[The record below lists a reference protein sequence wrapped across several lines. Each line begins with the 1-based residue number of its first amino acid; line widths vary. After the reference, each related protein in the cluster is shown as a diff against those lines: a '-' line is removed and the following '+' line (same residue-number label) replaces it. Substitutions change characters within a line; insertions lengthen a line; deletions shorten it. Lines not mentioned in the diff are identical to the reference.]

1 MDVRT
6 SQLLKV
12 VDAVAAD
19 LLLILLERDLSEKE
33 LVRAA
38 DGLLQPTVHKKLGRL
53 AEAGVIKQG
62 AYAPGRGSPWRVI
75 APREVAGFLTALFGL
90 ADALDEADAS
100 ERAQARGRIAKTQ
113 AAAKPSL
120 RIVAPDT

>member
-12 VDAVAAD
+12 VDAAAAE

-33 LVRAA
+33 LVGVA
-38 DGLLQPTVHKKLGRL
+38 DGLPQPTVHKKLGRL

-62 AYAPGRGSPWRVI
+62 AYAPGRGSPWSVV
-75 APREVAGFLTALFGL
+75 APKEVASFLAALFGL
-90 ADALDEADAS
+90 ADALDQADAS
-100 ERAQARGRIAKTQ
+100 ERAQARGRIAKAQ
-113 AAAKPSL
+113 AAAKPDL
-120 RIVAPDT
+120 RIVAPDR